1 MVIKNLIV
9 HLRLTMS
16 KTLQH
21 IDYSQETEVLA
32 RFAKALGH
40 PTRLIILKYLSNQS
54 CCYTGELVDVLP
66 LAQSTISQHLKE
78 LKEAGLI
85 EGEVSPP
92 KIKYCIHSENWE
104 KAKKSFE
111 TLFKKDFNKMTCC

>member
-1 MVIKNLIV
+1 MN
-9 HLRLTMS
+9 RTES
-16 KTLQH
+16 KL
-21 IDYSQETEVLA
+21 DYSTETEQLA
-32 RFAKALGH
+32 KFAKALGH
-40 PTRLIILKYLSNQS
+40 PARIIILKHLSNQS

-111 TLFKKDFNKMTCC
+111 TLFKEDFNKMTCC